1 MPGLRKTLAR
11 LRDGERLVLTYIPRH
26 ENSALSSSR
35 NDTARAKSLVC
46 STQVPWRL
54 VSITEY
60 RRSKRCQSCETI
72 IYRSAVSVFFA
83 PSCWWRYSYS
93 ASVSQISLIV
103 ISHSPSALSVG
114 KSYLTC
120 TARVSAMCLRAS
132 TAKRTQANPLG
143 FMYHLEPRGGTVP
156 IAIAER
162 IQREP
167 GIVQGGDG
175 LFPNTDQTW
184 SFV

>member
-11 LRDGERLVLTYIPRH
+11 LRDGERLVLTY
-26 ENSALSSSR
+26 
-35 NDTARAKSLVC
+35 
-46 STQVPWRL
+46 
-54 VSITEY
+54 
-60 RRSKRCQSCETI
+60 
-72 IYRSAVSVFFA
+72 
-83 PSCWWRYSYS
+83 
-93 ASVSQISLIV
+93 
-103 ISHSPSALSVG
+103 
-114 KSYLTC
+114 
-120 TARVSAMCLRAS
+120 
-132 TAKRTQANPLG
+132 TQANPLG